1 MGFIGFKGFA
11 GPLWKGFSF
20 KGVPFMSYEKYPIGF
35 RVVVFIALNLQG
47 PFKGSK
53 RPWLRRFIRTTKKTR
68 PRRAPLKG
76 SMRP

>member
-35 RVVVFIALNLQG
+35 RVVVFIALNL
-47 PFKGSK
+47 
-53 RPWLRRFIRTTKKTR
+53 
-68 PRRAPLKG
+68 
-76 SMRP
+76 